1 METPEYS
8 SQDSKRLRELG
19 LLRHEGAILAV
30 DVVESVRRMQANEAK
45 SIADWV
51 DFVNR
56 ITTQVLPRHHGRLVK
71 SLGDGFLAEFR
82 DVPGAV
88 AASFEIVREGMS
100 STHGIHL
107 PLRSGIETG
116 RFVSGQIDIYGHA
129 VNMASRLAGLANP
142 GDVMISEAVRDRL
155 TPGLDADLV
164 DLGYQMLKHVEAP
177 IRVFRIAPQDMPA
190 PIVTTSP
197 TDLIPAIA
205 FIPLNAK
212 DADQSLAGIGD
223 IICEELIRWMS
234 PAKHFKVISRPSTAP
249 FRHRSQSPLWIGNHL
264 KAQFV
269 VIGSYLQ
276 RGASLDLELT
286 CMDCVRQSTIW
297 HETISLR
304 VENILSGE
312 LAVLGQLVEALAD
325 TIANEAV
332 LQVKMSELDSVEN
345 YNLLLAAI
353 ALINR
358 LNKSDFE
365 QAFHLL
371 ERLCQRLPQAAL
383 PYAWLGHWYNMKVQ
397 QGWSTD
403 PQADSHRALGA
414 CKTSLDRD
422 PQSSLA
428 LSISGLIYTTLEHRF
443 DEGRGLLSTAV
454 RVNPNDPL
462 AWLFLGVNQTLSGNG
477 HHAVISSKR
486 ASYLAPF
493 DPARYLYES
502 LTASALM
509 MKGDPYEA
517 LVMAEQSLRHN
528 LLHSSTHRVRV
539 IALQE
544 TGQGDA
550 ARTAAQEF
558 LLVDP
563 AFRVGKWLERSSLRH
578 LKVGE
583 DYARAL
589 RDSGLPE

>member
-1 METPEYS
+1 
-8 SQDSKRLRELG
+8 
-19 LLRHEGAILAV
+19 
-30 DVVESVRRMQANEAK
+30 
-45 SIADWV
+45 
-51 DFVNR
+51 
-56 ITTQVLPRHHGRLVK
+56 
-71 SLGDGFLAEFR
+71 
-82 DVPGAV
+82 
-88 AASFEIVREGMS
+88 MS

-116 RFVSGQIDIYGHA
+116 PFVSGQIDIYGHA

-197 TDLIPAIA
+197 TDLIPTIA

-276 RGASLDLELT
+276 RGSSLDLELT
-286 CMDCVRQSTIW
+286 CTDCVRQSTIW

-312 LAVLGQLVEALAD
+312 LAVIGQLVEALAD
-325 TIANEAV
+325 TIANQAV

-365 QAFHLL
+365 QAFFLL

-403 PQADSHRALGA
+403 PQADSHRALGPA
-414 CKTSLDRD
+414 R
-422 PQSSLA
+422 P
-428 LSISGLIYTTLEHRF
+428 R
-443 DEGRGLLSTAV
+443 STAILNHRSLCRFPASSTRHLNTV
-454 RVNPNDPL
+454 SMKAVACSTRRCASTRMILWPGSFSASTRLSPAMAIMLSSRPSAPL
-462 AWLFLGVNQTLSGNG
+462 
-477 HHAVISSKR
+477 ISRRLIRRAISMR
-486 ASYLAPF
+486 AS
-493 DPARYLYES
+493 
-502 LTASALM
+502 
-509 MKGDPYEA
+509 
-517 LVMAEQSLRHN
+517 QHLR
-528 LLHSSTHRVRV
+528 L
-539 IALQE
+539 
-544 TGQGDA
+544 
-550 ARTAAQEF
+550 
-558 LLVDP
+558 
-563 AFRVGKWLERSSLRH
+563 
-578 LKVGE
+578 
-583 DYARAL
+583 
-589 RDSGLPE
+589 